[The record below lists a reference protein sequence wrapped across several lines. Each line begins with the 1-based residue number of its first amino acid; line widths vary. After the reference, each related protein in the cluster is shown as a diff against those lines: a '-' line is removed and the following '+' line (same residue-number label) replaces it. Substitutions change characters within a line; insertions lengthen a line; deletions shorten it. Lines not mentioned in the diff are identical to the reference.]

1 MAGLQDA
8 LLNNFANELCQEAE
22 GQEVW
27 AFIATYDE
35 RGAFAWK
42 AVAETEDGETIVLG
56 SEKLSFD
63 SLKGIEATLPFS

>member
-22 GQEVW
+22 GKEVW

-35 RGAFAWK
+35 KGECAWK
-42 AVAETEDGETIVLG
+42 GLGFNEEGEDIVLG
-56 SEKLSFD
+56 SDKVTFGSVTD
-63 SLKGIEATLPFS
+63 

>member
-22 GQEVW
+22 GKEVW

-35 RGAFAWK
+35 SGAFAWK
-42 AVAETEDGETIVLG
+42 AFAETEDGEDIVLG
-56 SEKLSFD
+56 SDRVTFKSVKD
-63 SLKGIEATLPFS
+63 